1 MILIVQ
7 SQGEKPEVS
16 NLKRTEPNL
25 PRRTRSQ
32 VPYQFS
38 EACAIDANQ
47 LVEHDLEHGLKCVE
61 VGGQED
67 FAITNLP
74 AALSCLISSF
84 ASALLSVSETYPGLR
99 EALYLSTRLKLHGL
113 WQEGNT
119 GEVEFGALNRP

>member
-1 MILIVQ
+1 MIM
-7 SQGEKPEVS
+7 
-16 NLKRTEPNL
+16 

-32 VPYQFS
+32 VPCQFS
-38 EACAIDANQ
+38 EACAIGANQ
-47 LVEHDLEHGLKCVE
+47 FMKHDLEHGLKCVE

-67 FAITNLP
+67 FAITNPP

-99 EALYLSTRLKLHGL
+99 EALCLSTRLKLHGL

-119 GEVEFGALNRP
+119 GEVKFGALNRP